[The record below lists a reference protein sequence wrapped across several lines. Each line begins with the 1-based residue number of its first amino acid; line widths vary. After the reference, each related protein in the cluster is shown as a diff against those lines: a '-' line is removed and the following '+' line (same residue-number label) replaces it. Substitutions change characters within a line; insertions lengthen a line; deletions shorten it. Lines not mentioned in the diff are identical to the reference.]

1 MKLAERFPLDIDL
14 LLSVLNYLNDAVY
27 ITDRD
32 RRILLWNKK
41 AEEITGYSASEV
53 VGTRCM
59 DNILVHI
66 DKYGHPLCTTD
77 LCPLYRAIMKES
89 PSKSPV
95 LIYAKHK
102 KGHRIPVSV
111 SVAPMRDEKAEVIG
125 GIEIFRDE
133 TAPLLDLEFA
143 RKVQQHALS
152 RELPQ
157 LEKISFDARY
167 FPHQLIGGD
176 FYWLKKIG
184 ESEVAV
190 FLADVR
196 GHGVSASLYTM
207 VLRSLVGMLEN
218 EASDPAKFTGLI
230 NEKLCDFTVEESFA
244 TAFYG
249 IVDDHSMTLT
259 YCGAG
264 HPPPLLMNLATEKI
278 TRLEAAGLPLGID
291 SSQIYTPASISLAP
305 ANFLLFYTDGAT
317 EIFDKEGKP
326 FAIQGLEKTLRSL
339 DFADDATPLE
349 QLYEKLL
356 EFCGEVDLTDDV
368 LFLSLK
374 TSS

>member
-1 MKLAERFPLDIDL
+1 MAEGFPLDIDL

-27 ITDRD
+27 ITDRG
-32 RRILLWNKK
+32 RKILLWNKK
-41 AEEITGYSASEV
+41 AEEITGYSASDV
-53 VGTRCM
+53 VGSRCM

-77 LCPLYRAIMKES
+77 LCPLYRAIVKES

-111 SVAPMRDEKAEVIG
+111 SVAPMRDEKAQVIG

-133 TAPLLDLEFA
+133 TAALLDLEFA
-143 RKVQQHALS
+143 RQVQQHALPQ
-152 RELPQ
+152 ELPQ
-157 LEKISFDARY
+157 LEKMFFDVRY

-176 FYWLKKIG
+176 FYWLKKLG
-184 ESEVAV
+184 QSKVAV
-190 FLADVR
+190 FIADVR

-218 EASDPAKFTGLI
+218 EASDPAKFIGLI
-230 NEKLCDFTVEESFA
+230 NEKLCGFTVEESFA

-249 IVDDHSMTLT
+249 IVDAPSMTLS

-264 HPPPLLMNLATEKI
+264 HPPPLLMHLASKQI
-278 TRLEAAGLPLGID
+278 SRLEASGLPLGVD
-291 SSQIYTPASISLAP
+291 SSQIYAPASISLTP
-305 ANFLLFYTDGAT
+305 ANFLLFYTDGAI
-317 EIFDKEGKP
+317 EIFDKQGNP
-326 FAIQGLEKTLRSL
+326 FAVQGLEKALRSL
-339 DFADDATPLE
+339 NFADSASPLE
-349 QLYEKLL
+349 ELYEKLL
-356 EFCGEVDLTDDV
+356 QFCGEVDLADDV
-368 LFLSLK
+368 LLLSLK
-374 TSS
+374 VSS